1 MIESVLNGAEEE
13 EVEEVETVEGGGG
26 GRGGRL
32 LLEGNYQAAKVTE
45 RERERE
51 SRQRWRSCGGG
62 QRGVPAVH
70 IIIEHIRTRGNE
82 EVRCALMS
90 AAEPTLKPLS

>member
-1 MIESVLNGAEEE
+1 ME
-13 EVEEVETVEGGGG
+13 EGGG
-26 GRGGRL
+26 GGRL

-70 IIIEHIRTRGNE
+70 IIIEHIHTRGNE

>member
-1 MIESVLNGAEEE
+1 M
-13 EVEEVETVEGGGG
+13 
-26 GRGGRL
+26 

-62 QRGVPAVH
+62 QRGGQRGVPAVH
-70 IIIEHIRTRGNE
+70 IIIEHIHTRGNE